1 MTKTTEKSI
10 TEDEKEEINKI
21 ASMLFA
27 LPREDRALMLSNAN
41 ILKVR
46 NDLEKAR
53 KEAVQEV

>member
-21 ASMLFA
+21 ASILFT
-27 LPREDRALMLSNAN
+27 LPREDRAVILSNAN

-46 NDLEKAR
+46 NDLERAR

>member
-1 MTKTTEKSI
+1 MTKPTEKNI

-21 ASMLFA
+21 ASMLFT

-53 KEAVQEV
+53 E